1 MDKMSTE
8 KKGRGPNAHNKNKV
22 EIGKK
27 VAFPLVLE
35 VFEYWKHTMGKKRA
49 QLDIKRERDLRWA
62 IAVYNVEGCKD
73 AIAGCALSD
82 FHMGKNKQKTAY
94 NDISV
99 IFRDAAHVEKFQ
111 ELYDA
116 GNKSAKSNWANE

>member
-1 MDKMSTE
+1 MSTE
-8 KKGRGPNAHNKNKV
+8 KKGRGPNAHNMSKI
-22 EIGKK
+22 EMGKK

-35 VFEYWKHTMGKKRA
+35 VFEYWKQTMGKKRA

-62 IAVYNVEGCKD
+62 IAAYSVEGCKD
-73 AIAGCALSD
+73 AINGCALSD

-99 IFRDAAHVEKFQ
+99 IFRDAAHVEKFLD
-111 ELYDA
+111 LYDT
-116 GNKSAKSNWANE
+116 GNTSAKSNWASE

>member
-1 MDKMSTE
+1 MSTE
-8 KKGRGPNAHNKNKV
+8 KKGRGPNAHNRSKI
-22 EIGKK
+22 EMGKK

-35 VFEYWKHTMGKKRA
+35 VFEYWKLTMGKKRA

-62 IAVYNVEGCKD
+62 IAAYSVEGCKE

-82 FHMGKNKQKTAY
+82 FHMGKNKQKTSY

-99 IFRDAAHVEKFQ
+99 IFRDASQIEKFQ

-116 GNKSAKSNWANE
+116 GNTSAKSNWASE